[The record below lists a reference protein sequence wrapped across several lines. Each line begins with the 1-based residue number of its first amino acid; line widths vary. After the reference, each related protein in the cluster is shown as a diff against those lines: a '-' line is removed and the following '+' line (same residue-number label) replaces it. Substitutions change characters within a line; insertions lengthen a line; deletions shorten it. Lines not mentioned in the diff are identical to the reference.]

1 MLTSVHLVFSST
13 RCATQESRAEEISNK
28 LSNLKREEKNRAKK
42 IQDVERTIQ
51 NVQADLAK
59 PIQVESMT
67 EIDDEMV
74 RLCPFVECTFPN
86 LWTASPSSKSQRHA

>member
-1 MLTSVHLVFSST
+1 MKMRSWYVDVWPFGVLINPL
-13 RCATQESRAEEISNK
+13 ESRAEEVSNK

-74 RLCPFVECTFPN
+74 RLCPFIECTFPN
-86 LWTASPSSKSQRHA
+86 LWTASP